1 MPIRT
6 PLLRNAR
13 PPNATLMLRRRA
25 RVLLRHVSDSN
36 RCDGTDSCVPVIGVR
51 VTYTYPYACLRFGRP
66 EIACF
71 PALRGQGLTDGHGLP
86 FFFFGSIH
94 ARHPRV
100 LSVRL
105 RCIIRREHTWHFGRP
120 MLGSRSKLSLKL
132 RTEGQV
138 AVAATDESFFL
149 LLVVTL
155 LSNVPVRM
163 PTHMSMQMSMHR
175 AVEHVYLH
183 MSTHICMLIH
193 MSIRGISS
201 TARSTSK
208 QQHGDEE
215 SDTSNMHASYNMH
228 GACLTAYSVVR
239 HATCNMQ
246 HATCNMHQKPAIKQT
261 CT

>member
-1 MPIRT
+1 MLLLQRT
-6 PLLRNAR
+6 K
-13 PPNATLMLRRRA
+13 
-25 RVLLRHVSDSN
+25 V
-36 RCDGTDSCVPVIGVR
+36 
-51 VTYTYPYACLRFGRP
+51 
-66 EIACF
+66 
-71 PALRGQGLTDGHGLP
+71 
-86 FFFFGSIH
+86 
-94 ARHPRV
+94 
-100 LSVRL
+100 
-105 RCIIRREHTWHFGRP
+105 
-120 MLGSRSKLSLKL
+120 
-132 RTEGQV
+132 
-138 AVAATDESFFL
+138 FFL

-246 HATCNMHQKPAIKQT
+246 HATCTKNPPLNKLARKTHHACSMQPACNTHIHAT
-261 CT
+261 M